1 MNHEWITYRRTL
13 EKTYVDENRTSKG
26 STIIRRTCMYLEF
39 IIRKII
45 HSTIYFQLLNCFLN
59 TLSALCSTTDRETN
73 PATNKRKANQKRLFS
88 NQIENQ
94 PIKFQ
99 YQRDPDLSILC
110 YTIQTP
116 CLEQGTVP
124 AGNKD
129 KRKIKGKESLEKRN
143 SRRAV
148 VIALDL

>member
-1 MNHEWITYRRTL
+1 MNHEWITHRRTL

-39 IIRKII
+39 IITKII

-59 TLSALCSTTDRETN
+59 TLSALCSTDRPRN
-73 PATNKRKANQKRLFS
+73 QPSDQQAKRQLFFRPARPFS

-124 AGNKD
+124 TGNKD
-129 KRKIKGKESLEKRN
+129 KRGI
-143 SRRAV
+143 
-148 VIALDL
+148 